1 MFSDGLLGKGGR
13 LKRQKAG
20 IFDEMFRPSQILRPD
35 IPCRLP
41 IRQQLF
47 RPFQTLP
54 VSLRHTGFVH
64 IGIARPLRR
73 RSRLALGA
81 AVGFGKFLPQPL
93 RFLKHIHIGSMAV
106 QTAQARFDR
115 IRFFRIC
122 LPPVLIT
129 PDAFV
134 HIPSAIFAFGM
145 RRRRTDGTAKR
156 TDWIFIVRLPI
167 APASS
172 ASKRANR
179 AVSAA

>member
-47 RPFQTLP
+47 HPFQTLP
-54 VSLRHTGFVH
+54 VLLRHTGFVH
-64 IGIARPLRR
+64 IGIARPLHR

-81 AVGFGKFLPQPL
+81 AAGFGKFRPQPL
-93 RFLKHIHIGSMAV
+93 RFLKHIGSIAV
-106 QTAQARFDR
+106 QTAQTRFDR
-115 IRFFRIC
+115 IRFFRVY
-122 LPPVLIT
+122 LLPVLMT

-145 RRRRTDGTAKR
+145 RRRTDGTVKR

-167 APASS
+167 APPSS
-172 ASKRANR
+172 ANKRANR